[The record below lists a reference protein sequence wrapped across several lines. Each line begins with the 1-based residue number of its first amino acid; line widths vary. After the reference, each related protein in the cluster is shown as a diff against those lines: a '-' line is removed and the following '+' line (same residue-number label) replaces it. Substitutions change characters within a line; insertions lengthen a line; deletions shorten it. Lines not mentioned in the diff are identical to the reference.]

1 MSDIA
6 VIVGLGYGGMLLAR
20 GQSDQT
26 LGLLDWT
33 RMRRLW
39 LALKPDAPI
48 STT

>member
-6 VIVGLGYGGMLLAR
+6 VIVGLGYGRLLLAR
-20 GQSDQT
+20 QSDRVHA
-26 LGLLDWT
+26 LLDWT

-39 LALKPDAPI
+39 LALRPNAPI